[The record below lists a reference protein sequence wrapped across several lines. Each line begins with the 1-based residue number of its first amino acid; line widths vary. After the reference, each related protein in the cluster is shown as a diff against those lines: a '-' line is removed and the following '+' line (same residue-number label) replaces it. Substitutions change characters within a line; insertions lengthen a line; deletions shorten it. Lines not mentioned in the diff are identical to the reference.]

1 MTKKADTNNA
11 QNYSSKATA
20 KRGAKRQYGDAW
32 EKQFT
37 VEQSGDRWV
46 LVPIEKPAPASEPVL
61 VEKTTTPGT
70 TNLPG
75 DEKPHKC
82 NKKDLVDHM
91 CPECGAHI
99 GKHCP
104 TCGHVYLYKKGHPH
118 LDTCSKFVK
127 PAPIKRVSDIES
139 PCHFVWDTADTMSA
153 EGATRKQIID
163 ACLAAGVAFYTARTQ
178 YQLWFKA
185 KNASN

>member
-1 MTKKADTNNA
+1 MTKKADTTKA
-11 QNYSSKATA
+11 VDDYSSKATA
-20 KRGAKRQYGDAW
+20 KRGAKRKFGDDW
-32 EKQFT
+32 EKHYT
-37 VEQSGDRWV
+37 VEQEGDRWV
-46 LVPIEKPAPASEPVL
+46 IKPIPKPKPKAPA
-61 VEKTTTPGT
+61 TTSG
-70 TNLPG
+70 
-75 DEKPHKC
+75 KCPHK
-82 NKKDLVDHM
+82 NQVDYM

-99 GKHCP
+99 GKECSD
-104 TCGHVYLYKKGHPH
+104 CGKVRLYKKGHPH

-153 EGATRKQIID
+153 KGATRKQIID